1 MNRSLPDSLVSVIV
15 PAWNAEATL
24 IETLSSAAAQT
35 HRNLEVLV
43 IDDGS
48 TDGTARLAEA
58 FCLAD
63 DRFRLIGRQRGG
75 LAAARNAGIDAAA
88 GAWIAPL
95 DADDLWHP
103 EKIERQL
110 QTFAGAGDRVGLVY
124 CWYRRIDEHGR
135 VTDPSWAPIMEGSV
149 FRKHLQLNFGSGS
162 TPLIKRG
169 ALGDLHYSTELSRP
183 DEGGCEDWLLQ
194 LQIAERFEIACTP
207 AFLVGYRVRSGSMSA
222 DKERMR
228 RAHVHMYEI
237 LRREFPT
244 RERGTIDRE
253 LARWRS
259 GGPPAPALLDR
270 GRRFLMPAKHGSIGK
285 RFFDLSPDAG

>member
-1 MNRSLPDSLVSVIV
+1 MNRSTPDSLVSVIV

-24 IETLSSAAAQT
+24 VETLRSAAAQT

-48 TDGTARLAEA
+48 TDVTARLAET

-63 DRFRLIGRQRGG
+63 DRFRLIRRQRGG
-75 LAAARNAGIDAAA
+75 LAAARNTGIDAAA

-95 DADDLWHP
+95 DADDIWHP

-110 QTFAGAGDRVGLVY
+110 QTFAEAGDRVGLAY
-124 CWYRRIDEHGR
+124 CWYRMIDEHGSVSER
-135 VTDPSWAPIMEGSV
+135 PWAPVMEGSV
-149 FRKHLQLNFGSGS
+149 FREHLQLNFGSGS
-162 TPLIKRG
+162 TSLIKRS
-169 ALGDLHYSTELSRP
+169 ALGDLRYSTELSRP

-207 AFLVGYRVRSGSMSA
+207 AFLVGYRVRSGSMSS
-222 DKERMR
+222 DQERMR

-244 RERGTIDRE
+244 RERDTLECE

-259 GGPPAPALLDR
+259 GGPPAKTLLDR
-270 GRRFLMPAKHGSIGK
+270 GRHFLKPVMHGSIGK
-285 RFFDLSPDAG
+285 PFFDLSPDAG